1 MPAKSF
7 QSTLPARGATPAA
20 VRGGAFHVISIH
32 APRTGSD
39 SSWGSICA
47 ATGHFNPRSPHG
59 ERRTSM
65 GLNIASNEFQSTLPA
80 RGATA
85 AREHAQPAEAISIHA
100 PRTGSDSSWGSICAA
115 TGHFNPRSPHG
126 ERRQHGGLMRATQR
140 HFNPRS
146 PHGERR
152 APSYAARD
160 GFLFQSTLP
169 ARGATKCL

>member
-20 VRGGAFHVISIH
+20 VRGGAFHV
-32 APRTGSD
+32 
-39 SSWGSICA
+39 
-47 ATGHFNPRSPHG
+47 
-59 ERRTSM
+59 
-65 GLNIASNEFQSTLPA
+65 
-80 RGATA
+80 
-85 AREHAQPAEAISIHA
+85 ISIHA

-169 ARGATKCL
+169 ARGATVCVSLVMLLVIISIHAPRTGSDGSCVAHAVVVDTHFNPRSPHGERRHRQQAASG